1 MSYTREL
8 VLGRVAKMTVYS
20 QLQAIDLKL
29 LYFVNQRMASPFFDA
44 TMPTVT
50 GSLMWIV
57 LGVVVVTVAR
67 LKLRTNQVL
76 LFALLVAVC
85 AGIADGLSFQVF
97 KYLFSRPRPCYTF
110 EDLRIIVGC
119 GGTWGFPSSHATNS
133 MAMAVFT
140 CLVFRKWWTTIGFAV
155 VLLVSFSRVYLG
167 VHYPSDVLGGIALGA
182 AVAAI
187 VYFSIKRRQKLQF
200 LIDPDVIT
208 GRNAASDTSIQKIQT
223 LRTMYEPMA

>member
-1 MSYTREL
+1 LSYTRES
-8 VLGRVAKMTVYS
+8 VFGRVAKMSMYS

-29 LYFVNQRMASPFFDA
+29 LYFVNQRMASPFLDA

-57 LGVVVVTVAR
+57 LGVIVVTVAR

-110 EDLRIIVGC
+110 EDLRTIVGC
-119 GGTWGFPSSHATNS
+119 GGTRGFPSNHATNS
-133 MAMAVFT
+133 MAMAVFM
-140 CLVFRKWWTTIGFAV
+140 CLVFRKWWTAIGFAV

-167 VHYPSDVLGGIALGA
+167 VHYPSDVLGGMALGTV
-182 AVAAI
+182 VAAI
-187 VYFSIKRRQKLQF
+187 VYFSIRRKPRLQF
-200 LIDPDVIT
+200 LTNPDVIT
-208 GRNAASDTSIQKIQT
+208 GKVAASNSSIQKIQT